1 MMKFIRILASLSAL
15 SMGVAGATAAQADSS
30 DRAADATP
38 SATAQRAYKAVAGA
52 DRKWTDAAADVPANA
67 SGKDAIRTTQQ
78 GISISVPND
87 PSSKM
92 TIAGRNGKVS
102 MGLPFSGSASKA
114 ASSHAGTVA
123 FDNKNGSSTT
133 PIVRKDGSTQVNTV
147 INNAN
152 APKRYAYKMQV
163 PEGAKIQRAGSA
175 VLVTK
180 GKKMVAGIAPA
191 WAKDAKGKSV
201 PTHYEVKGSTVT
213 QVVDHGSQYAYPIV
227 ADPWMGVDLFSTL
240 EKDRPGTDRSHGTV
254 YSGMLSDFGWALYLG
269 TGVQAPLF
277 PLNPVGPGQAAT
289 GNLIIRYAGW
299 EEWKDRFFNSREPSS
314 PSLYQQYSCHVAY
327 GYIVP
332 KAGWHWDIESNRPSN
347 PDWWKQD
354 VREHKC
360 NW

>member
-30 DRAADATP
+30 NRAADATP

-67 SGKDAIRTTQQ
+67 SGKDAIKTTQQ

-102 MGLPFSGSASKA
+102 VGLPFSGSASKA

-133 PIVRKDGSTQVNTV
+133 PIVRKDGSVQINTV
-147 INNAN
+147 INGAR

-163 PEGAKIQRAGSA
+163 PEGAKIQRVGSS

-180 GKKMVAGIAPA
+180 GEKMVAGIAPA

-201 PTHYEVKGSTVT
+201 PTHYELKGNTVT

-227 ADPWMGVDLFSTL
+227 ADPWMGGDLFGTL
-240 EKDRPGTDRSHGTV
+240 EKDRPDTDKSHGTV
-254 YSGMLSDFGWALYLG
+254 FSGELSAWGHSVYRSTPPYRWGAVVPLG
-269 TGVQAPLF
+269 TWIIEK
-277 PLNPVGPGQAAT
+277 VGW
-289 GNLIIRYAGW
+289 R
-299 EEWKDRFFNSREPSS
+299 EWKDRLVGQNPPET
-314 PSLYQQYSCHVAY
+314 LQQQYTCHAY
-327 GYIVP
+327 YAYFVVG
-332 KAGWHWDIESNRPSN
+332 AGWHWDIELLRRSN
-347 PDWWKQD
+347 PDWNKYPWSFLQ
-354 VREHKC
+354 HKC